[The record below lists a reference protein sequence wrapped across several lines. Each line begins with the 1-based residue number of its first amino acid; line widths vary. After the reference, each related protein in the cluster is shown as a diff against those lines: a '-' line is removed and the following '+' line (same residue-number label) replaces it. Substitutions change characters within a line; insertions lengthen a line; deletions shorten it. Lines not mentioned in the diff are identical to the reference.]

1 MKPMDFGVK
10 DADLVG
16 MYDVEGVEYLIVEG
30 LDREGVV
37 TRFTMSVFVFDKLRA
52 QLRNRRSLNLYKSR
66 REEFEAEVVRQ
77 SLDEP
82 ATDALG
88 YDLPEGIQ

>member
-1 MKPMDFGVK
+1 MIPVDFVIK

-16 MYDVEGVEYLIVEG
+16 FHPPHDLVIEG
-30 LDREGVV
+30 LDRNNVK
-37 TRFTMSVFVFDKLRA
+37 TRFTVSVVAFDKLRA
-52 QLRNRRSLNLYKSR
+52 QYKSQ

-82 ATDALG
+82 ATDHMG
-88 YDLPEGIQ
+88 HELPEELQ

>member
-1 MKPMDFGVK
+1 MKPVDFGVK

-52 QLRNRRSLNLYKSR
+52 QYKSR

-82 ATDALG
+82 VTDHMG
-88 YDLPEGIQ
+88 HELPEDIH

>member
-1 MKPMDFGVK
+1 MKPVDFGVK

-16 MYDVEGVEYLIVEG
+16 MHDVEGVEYLIVEG
-30 LDREGVV
+30 FDREGVV
-37 TRFTMSVFVFDKLRA
+37 TRFTMSVFIFDKLRA
-52 QLRNRRSLNLYKSR
+52 QYKAR

-82 ATDALG
+82 ATDSLG
-88 YDLPEGIQ
+88 HELPEQIQ

>member
-1 MKPMDFGVK
+1 MKPMDFGIK

-30 LDREGVV
+30 KDRELVV

-52 QLRNRRSLNLYKSR
+52 QYKEKS
-66 REEFEAEVVRQ
+66 EEFEAEVVRQ

-82 ATDALG
+82 ATDHMG
-88 YDLPEGIQ
+88 HELPEELQ

>member
-1 MKPMDFGVK
+1 MKPMDFGIK

-30 LDREGVV
+30 LDREGVT
-37 TRFTMSVFVFDKLRA
+37 TRFTMSVFIFDKLRA
-52 QLRNRRSLNLYKSR
+52 QYKSN

-82 ATDALG
+82 ATDPLG
-88 YDLPEGIQ
+88 HSLPEEMR

>member
-1 MKPMDFGVK
+1 MKPMDFGIK

-16 MYDVEGVEYLIVEG
+16 MYDVEGAEYLIVEG
-30 LDREGVV
+30 FDREGVT

-52 QLRNRRSLNLYKSR
+52 QYKSK

-82 ATDALG
+82 CPTDSLG
-88 YDLPEGIQ
+88 VELPPEIH

>member
-1 MKPMDFGVK
+1 MKPVDFGVK

-30 LDREGVV
+30 FDREGVV
-37 TRFTMSVFVFDKLRA
+37 TRFTMSVFIFDKLRA
-52 QLRNRRSLNLYKSR
+52 QYKAW

-82 ATDALG
+82 ATDSLG
-88 YDLPEGIQ
+88 HELPEQIQ

>member
-1 MKPMDFGVK
+1 MKPMDFGIK
-10 DADLVG
+10 DADLAG
-16 MYDVEGVEYLIVEG
+16 MYDVDGAEYLIVEG

-52 QLRNRRSLNLYKSR
+52 QYKSK

-82 ATDALG
+82 VPTDHMG
-88 YDLPEGIQ
+88 NELPPEIH